1 MRFLLIV
8 ASIVLSMSLLAEGR
22 QRRKPKL
29 GEDQGILECKGS
41 GSRRFVEFGYGEL
54 REAAVYEKD
63 GVTLVQKTTQLG
75 QEGLKLKV
83 DNEYMVKVK
92 FISKKF
98 SSFGS
103 YPKYM
108 GIKLSENYT
117 AANENTKQ
125 AYKAIFKED
134 LIGFH
139 HCSES
144 LRGARGKNSDGC
156 NWLTEEYKGM
166 CPFSNEEDTEVE
178 IVFPFQVPK
187 LPDAVSTT
195 KFRIIGTE
203 EQVKG
208 ANGCERLLNPSFPDR
223 IETTSDKDMICFQ
236 YNSIFTRR

>member
-1 MRFLLIV
+1 MRSLLIGTT
-8 ASIVLSMSLLAEGR
+8 IVLSMSLLAEGK
-22 QRRKPKL
+22 QRKRPKL
-29 GEDQGILECKGS
+29 GEDQDILECKGS
-41 GSRRFVEFGYGEL
+41 GSRRFVEYGYGEL
-54 REAAVYEKD
+54 HEAAIYEKD
-63 GVTLVQKTTQLG
+63 GVTLVKKTSQFG

-92 FISKKF
+92 FTSKK
-98 SSFGS
+98 SSAFGS

-117 AANENTKQ
+117 AANENTKE
-125 AYKAIFKED
+125 AYKAIFREN

-139 HCSES
+139 HCSET
-144 LRGARGKNSDGC
+144 LRGEGGKNSNGC
-156 NWLTEEYKGM
+156 KWLTEDYEGM

-178 IVFPFQVPK
+178 IAFPFQVPK

-195 KFRIIGTE
+195 KFRLIGTQE
-203 EQVKG
+203 EVKG
-208 ANGCERLLNPSFPDR
+208 ANGCERLLNPSFPDG